1 MSLAIKKGDK
11 VTILSGKDKG
21 KSGKVL
27 EILKGDSKIVIE
39 GLNLSKKHLR
49 KRSESEPGG
58 IKEIP
63 MPLSLSKVALFCGSC
78 SKPVRFGIKILKD
91 KSKIRVCKKCQ
102 QEI

>member
-11 VTILSGKDKG
+11 ITILCGKDKG
-21 KSGKVL
+21 KSGKVI
-27 EILKGDSKIVIE
+27 EVLKCDSRVVVE
-39 GLNLSKKHLR
+39 GLNLAKKHLR

-63 MPLSLSKVALFCGSC
+63 MPLHISKVALVCASC

>member
-27 EILKGDSKIVIE
+27 EILKDDSRVLIE
-39 GLNLSKKHLR
+39 GLNLAKKHLR

-63 MPLSLSKVALFCGSC
+63 MPMHLSKIALVCASC

-102 QEI
+102 QAI